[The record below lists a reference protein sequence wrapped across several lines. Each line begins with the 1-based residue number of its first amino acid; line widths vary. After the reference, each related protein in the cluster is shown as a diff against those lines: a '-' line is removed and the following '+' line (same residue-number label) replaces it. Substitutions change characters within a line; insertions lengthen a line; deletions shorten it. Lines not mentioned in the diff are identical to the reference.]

1 MCMGESASS
10 ALHRT
15 QIDEIAN
22 GFSTNECEL
31 IGQNL
36 IQIEGE
42 ITGVNRSGKGG
53 IELMH
58 SLRFLSILLLVCVIG
73 SCRGMGG
80 NVPKINTPPPLE
92 ETSRVVIA
100 PFVTEEKAYEL
111 GHTVPL
117 HLGTT
122 LSSVLKET
130 EWAYDGQK
138 NFKPVTDKIK
148 ELSLTPNSIFANPS
162 AAAKVGNA
170 LEVDLIVVGKIK
182 NLKLHDRNYPKPLK
196 RVGRY
201 AGISGTATYVRRRKG
216 ASATAQVRVINVKT
230 GHLVF
235 NSTVKG
241 HVKYWYAWQT
251 QQRNHIS
258 FVTEAEMLCDLGIH
272 LASRIAYMLYPTGV
286 AEVKKG
292 EVLLKPSVEFLS
304 EKGLR
309 VRFD

>member
-1 MCMGESASS
+1 MGESASS

-36 IQIEGE
+36 IQTEGE
-42 ITGVNRSGKGG
+42 ITDENRSGKGG

-80 NVPKINTPPPLE
+80 NAPKINTPPPLE

-111 GHTVPL
+111 GHTVSL
-117 HLGTT
+117 HLGTIF
-122 LSSVLKET
+122 SSVLKET

-138 NFKPVTDKIK
+138 NLKPVTDKIK
-148 ELSLTPNSIFANPS
+148 ELSLTREEIFANPL

-170 LEVDLIVVGKIK
+170 LEVDLIVVGEIK
-182 NLKLHDRNYPKPLK
+182 NLKLHDRDYPQPLK
-196 RVGRY
+196 RVGKQAY
-201 AGISGTATYVRRRKG
+201 HGISGTATYVRRRKG
-216 ASATAQVRVINVKT
+216 ASATAQVRAINVKT

-235 NSTVKG
+235 NGTVKG

-251 QQRNHIS
+251 QQRVNIS
-258 FVTEAEMLCDLGIH
+258 FVIETEMLCDLGRH
-272 LASRIAYMLYPTGV
+272 LASRIAYMLYPLGV

-292 EVLLKPSVEFLS
+292 EVLLKPNVELWS
-304 EKGLR
+304 EKGSR